1 MIISMTKKHI
11 DLIKQGKKTT
21 TLRSLTEV
29 YPLGYNTL
37 SDNVTEIA
45 INSRT
50 LTLVFERI
58 FNFDKANYLD
68 EKIVARTEG
77 YKSWGEVV
85 SELKKMRH
93 KLPKKMW
100 LYEFKVVK

>member
-1 MIISMTKKHI
+1 MTKKHI

-37 SDNVTEIA
+37 SDNSTEIL
-45 INSRT
+45 IKNRFLVS
-50 LTLVFERI
+50 VFERI
-58 FNFDKANYLD
+58 LNFDKANYLD

-77 YKSWGEVV
+77 YKSWGEVI
-85 SELKKMRH
+85 SGLKKMKH
-93 KLPKKMW
+93 KLPKEMW
-100 LYEFKVVK
+100 LYEFEVVK